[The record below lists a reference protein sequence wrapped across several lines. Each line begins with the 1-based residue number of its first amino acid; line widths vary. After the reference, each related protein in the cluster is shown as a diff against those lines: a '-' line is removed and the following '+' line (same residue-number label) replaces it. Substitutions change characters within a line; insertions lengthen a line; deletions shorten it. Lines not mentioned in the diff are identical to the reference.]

1 MCGARYAVSCA
12 QAEVRAEMEG
22 DVISKLRSEL
32 REEVVDILK
41 AEMQADPA
49 VMSEVWSKLTDEIY
63 HALREAIIN
72 SRPDDL
78 INEP

>member
-1 MCGARYAVSCA
+1 
-12 QAEVRAEMEG
+12 MEG

-49 VMSEVWSKLTDEIY
+49 VMSELRSKLTDEIY
-63 HALREAIIN
+63 HELREAIIN
-72 SRPDDL
+72 GIADRG
-78 INEP
+78 

>member
-1 MCGARYAVSCA
+1 
-12 QAEVRAEMEG
+12 MEG

-49 VMSEVWSKLTDEIY
+49 VMSGKGVRAKY
-63 HALREAIIN
+63 
-72 SRPDDL
+72 
-78 INEP
+78 